1 MKTKSL
7 KLALVVAIALFAIS
21 VLALFAPIALAAT
34 PETVKLDADME
45 QAYVVDGGK
54 NVTIDLN
61 GFTMNAGVTATGA
74 GTVVTVTD
82 SSDAQTGTVNGM
94 YAVSALDGAKVVIN
108 NANVNATM
116 YAIYAN
122 DGAVVVN
129 GGTIA
134 SQTGYG
140 VVLFG
145 SDNVGASFTLNGGAI
160 NGSVGLTATGDDQ
173 FDNCNVTINGGTI
186 TAANDQIAVYWAST
200 GMLKVTGGT
209 ITGAT
214 AVYVK
219 SGSVDITGGTFVAT
233 GASYQ
238 YRYTAN
244 GAVATGDAL
253 VVENANQGVYQAIT
267 SASVANA
274 TFTSQN
280 AKAIA
285 SYAPV
290 ASDKV
295 VAFLNVGVVSNTA
308 IDNTLLYTGYVVSNA
323 NGVYTVVEGNAVQVG
338 SKNYGTFQRGF
349 EAALATGEK
358 LVLLQNIDLA
368 DQTLVVPANKTFA
381 IDLNGFVLSGASSQ
395 RNHQLIINNGTMVVE
410 DNSTAANGEIRYTFT
425 GAGDASFG
433 TGNYTI
439 SNRGHLTVNSGTI
452 NNATAAMTHMRD
464 AIDNNSTVRDAVLVI
479 NGGAVKCDTYMAI
492 RQFANSTTHANDV
505 VINDGSVGKIF
516 VQGSNA
522 NAQKASLQV
531 VGGEVVGLFVSFEL
545 NSQNL
550 ALDVDTSCITS
561 DYMHFYLDSTHKVY
575 TDANGNLSALQSSQ
589 VAQVGANYYSFED
602 AIAKANETGEKVVLI
617 ADATM
622 DKATNVTAN
631 VTIDL
636 NGKTL
641 KLNAATLYF
650 LDCQATIT
658 NGTLDL
664 SGVVAKGDCIVGVG
678 NYSKSATL
686 TLDKVN
692 VVGDGYSSAYAVFY
706 VYDGGSLFVN
716 NSTVNLANDN
726 ASAGGAFKSETVDTT
741 TIKFTN
747 SQVSLKDAKIGFLNG
762 NVAFEES
769 KLTIEGGKNAI
780 NGSIL
785 TIVNSEVEIFGSPER
800 GITVT
805 NGPVTIVNS
814 TVNVHDM
821 AEASVRFKANYTF
834 EVKGNSNVEIESII
848 IDKAATAGYDGLVV
862 VDSSASC
869 TEFALT
875 VDGVAYTDALLGFA
889 KAVDG
894 SVVTLHEGY
903 DFEQIPLTIACDVTV
918 NGKGNLFASTNAQ
931 VVVVNGA
938 SVVFNNVAFE
948 NTNGAAIL
956 LKDDANVQLNG
967 CQVTA
972 NDVVAFDGTGSV
984 VVIDNQTV
992 IAANDV
998 AVKAVVQD
1006 TTVYAADLTTLLA
1019 FLNNTYNT
1027 VEITLYAD
1035 QILTETQ
1042 IYVASGST
1050 YTINLNG
1057 NDITGTNTTAGKFLV
1072 ENRGTLTIN
1081 GNGTVAY
1088 AYVGAQ
1094 DASYG
1099 KGNGTIANYGTLVVN
1114 NATLRN
1120 DTAAMSH
1127 SLNVI
1132 DNNSTLA
1139 NASATLN
1146 SVKVTLAN
1154 NGIAIRQFANSAT
1167 NENNVV
1173 LNGNTEVS
1181 GKAAMQIMLPSNTTD
1196 TRKATLT
1203 INDDTI
1209 VKTTAANGY
1218 AFYVYSAG
1226 NGLADVTINVNGGEF
1241 YGWFIV
1247 GYSAKAVTET
1257 ETLNVTGGTF
1267 VDNYIYTYADPAV
1280 VTTNNYNVTGG
1291 NYAYALSEFLV
1302 AQGHVIAANKDNTY
1316 SVVTDLAYV
1325 QDYVSEDAKEALKAY
1340 MQDMIAN
1347 GFYSQVGVANLNAM
1361 WQNACTKLDQATT
1374 IEQTQVIVN
1383 ETKQEFTYV
1392 VNKWEEAALQSQ
1404 ALVTLKQYAAANG
1417 VAEALIPAAA
1427 IDAINASA
1435 TEYNV
1440 NVALMAAMKAVD
1452 QLVADKLAAE
1462 FAQAVTAAVEEV
1474 TLYAQAIG
1482 VNVDTTA
1489 VAAATNHNELATAV
1503 AAAKAAVDATFDAYQ
1518 QDAVE
1523 ALYGTDNANE
1533 AHVTTAMVASI
1544 YAAQT
1549 TAEVDVALQV
1559 ATAEIAQIKEYK
1571 TKINE
1576 TYTGLQS
1583 AIDAA
1588 NTAATKA
1595 TEAATAAADAAA
1607 KAQAA
1612 GVSADAAKTAAES
1625 ATAAATEAKA
1635 KAEAAIAAAEAA
1647 KLAAESGKATVQ
1659 ELATAVANAQAA
1671 AEAAKTAAQAA
1682 EAAANKAADK
1692 AQTTEVK
1699 VYATTAATELQ
1710 TWLTNFLD
1718 TLLTTA
1724 PVASND
1730 ATTAIYREQLQSQ
1743 IANLYT
1749 QENQALI
1756 LSYYDQAMSAMELAT
1771 TKEEVDYALATF
1783 KANVALVDVL
1793 QNVGG
1798 TAPVETNYKTW
1809 LMALAAVEA
1818 LLAIAVLCLLFKKK
1832 ASITVELPIE
1842 EESTQEQQSP
1852 AVEQAVAPVVE
1863 EVEPQAAEEA
1873 VEETVEEETEETE
1886 ATEATEATEEADED
1900 DESEEAVVVAEG
1912 EDPFADL
1919 QNRTSKTFDER
1930 LAEADDETKAIYKQI
1945 QSFFLCYK
1953 KVKERRS
1960 KKFASFRK
1968 GRELLAKVVLRG
1980 KSFNVFLALN
1990 PDDYAESVYHHK
2002 AKGDKKAYEL
2012 VPMMVRVR
2020 SPRSLKKL
2028 QRLIDEMLAGEEKI
2042 EYIPVE
2048 ETVVEE
2054 VAPVV
2059 EEVVETPTPVL
2070 DDGEDQEI
2078 YDDDV
2083 EDAEEDESAEETE
2096 QVSEQGEVDPF
2107 ANLQNRTSKTFDE
2120 RLAEADD
2127 ETKAIYKQ
2135 IQSLFLCYKKV
2146 KQRTSKKFVSFRK
2159 GRQLLSK
2166 VVLRGKSFNVF
2177 LALNPDDYAESVYH
2191 HKAKG
2196 DKKAYELVPMMVRV
2210 RSPRSLKKLQRL
2222 IDEMLAGEEKIEYV
2236 PETVAVVEQVVEVAP
2251 VEVVEETASVVEVAE
2266 EVAPAQDAD
2275 PFADLQ
2281 NRKSKTFD
2289 ERLAEAEEETR
2300 AIYEEIKAAFL
2311 AHKKVK
2317 ERQSKKFVSFRK
2329 GRNLL
2334 AKVVLRGKSF
2344 NVFLAL
2350 NPEEYAETVYHH
2362 KAKGDKKAYEL
2373 VPMMVRVRS
2382 PRSVKKVKRLIDDV
2396 VAKADA
2402 PQA

>member
-7 KLALVVAIALFAIS
+7 KLALIVAIALFAVS
-21 VLALFAPIALAAT
+21 VLTLFAPIALAAT
-34 PETVKLDADME
+34 PETVKLDSDVE

-61 GFTMNAGVTATGA
+61 GFTMKSGVTATGA
-74 GTVVTVTD
+74 GTVVTITD

-295 VAFLNVGVVSNTA
+295 VSFLNVGVVSNTA
-308 IDNTLLYTGYVVSNA
+308 VETALLGEGYVVSQS
-323 NGVYTVVEGNAVQVG
+323 NGSYTVVEGNAVQVG

-381 IDLNGFVLSGASSQ
+381 IDLNGFVLSGSSSQ

-425 GAGDASFG
+425 GTGDASFG

-531 VGGEVVGLFVSFEL
+531 RGGEVVGLFVSFEL

-589 VAQVGANYYSFED
+589 VAQVGANYYSFDD
-602 AIAKANETGEKVVLI
+602 AIAKANETGENVVLI

-631 VTIDL
+631 VTVDL

-641 KLNAATLYF
+641 TLTGAALNIKANVTFA
-650 LDCQATIT
+650 
-658 NGTLDL
+658 NGTVDL
-664 SGVVAKGDCIVGVG
+664 SDAVSVAHAYVIVYTG
-678 NYSKSATL
+678 ATL
-686 TLDKVN
+686 TFDKVDF
-692 VVGDGYSSAYAVFY
+692 VGDGYSTKYGVFY
-706 VYDGGSLFVN
+706 VDGTVNVNKSTINLKNDLTGGGVFKADKATAQINLVDSEVSFKDAGIGFINAVLNVN
-716 NSTVNLANDN
+716 NT
-726 ASAGGAFKSETVDTT
+726 
-741 TIKFTN
+741 
-747 SQVSLKDAKIGFLNG
+747 
-762 NVAFEES
+762 

-780 NGSIL
+780 NGCTL
-785 TIVNSEVEIFGSPER
+785 TVTDSEVEIFGSNER

-805 NGPVTIVNS
+805 NGDVVIVNS

-821 AEASVRFKANYTF
+821 AEASVRFKKNYTF
-834 EVKGNSNVEIESII
+834 QVKGNSNVEIESII
-848 IDKAATAGYDGLVV
+848 IDSATGAGYDQLVV

-869 TEFALT
+869 TEFLLT
-875 VDGVAYTDALLGFA
+875 VDGVAYTNALLGFA
-889 KAVDG
+889 SVTDG
-894 SVVTLHEGY
+894 SVVTLHSGY
-903 DFEQIPLTIACDVTV
+903 DFEQLPLSFTCDVTV
-918 NGKGNLFASTNAQ
+918 NGVDNLFASTAAQ
-931 VVVVNGA
+931 VAVVNGA
-938 SVVFNNVAFE
+938 KVVFNNVDFE
-948 NTNGAAIL
+948 NANGAAIL
-956 LKDDANVQLNG
+956 AKGNATVMLNG
-967 CQVTA
+967 CQINA
-972 NDVVAFDGTGSV
+972 KDLVAFEGTGSV

-1006 TTVYAADLTTLLA
+1006 TTVYASDLTTLLA
-1019 FLNNTYNT
+1019 FLNNTYT
-1027 VEITLYAD
+1027 QVEITLYAD

-1057 NDITGTNTTAGKFLV
+1057 NNITGTNTTAGKFLV
-1072 ENRGTLTIN
+1072 ENHGTLTIN
-1081 GNGTVAY
+1081 GKGTVAY
-1088 AYVGAQ
+1088 SYVGAQ

-1146 SVKVTLAN
+1146 SVKVLLAN
-1154 NGIAIRQFANSAT
+1154 NGIAIRQFANSEV

-1173 LNGNTEVS
+1173 LNGASEVS
-1181 GKAAMQIMLPSNTTD
+1181 GKAAMQVMLPSNTAEA
-1196 TRKATLT
+1196 RKATLT

-1226 NGLADVTINVNGGEF
+1226 NSLADVTINVNGGEF

-1247 GYSAKAVTET
+1247 GYSAKPVTVT

-1291 NYAYALSEFLV
+1291 SYAYAIDQFLV
-1302 AQGHVIAANKDNTY
+1302 AEGHVIAANKDNTY

-1325 QDYVSEDAKEALKAY
+1325 EDYVSEDAKEALKAY

-1392 VNKWEEAALQSQ
+1392 VNKWEEAALQAQ
-1404 ALVTLKQYAAANG
+1404 AMASIKQYAATNG
-1417 VAEALIPAAA
+1417 IAVSDVST
-1427 IDAINASA
+1427 DAITASA
-1435 TEYNV
+1435 TAYGINA
-1440 NVALMAAMKAVD
+1440 ALVEAMKAVD

-1612 GVSADAAKTAAES
+1612 GVSAEAAKTAAES

-1730 ATTAIYREQLQSQ
+1730 ATTANYREQLQSQ

-1852 AVEQAVAPVVE
+1852 AVEQAVAPVVQ
-1863 EVEPQAAEEA
+1863 EVEPQAAEETVEEA

-1886 ATEATEATEEADED
+1886 ETEEADED

-1912 EDPFADL
+1912 EDPFANL

-2028 QRLIDEMLAGEEKI
+2028 QRLIDEMLAGEEKV

-2048 ETVVEE
+2048 EAVVE
-2054 VAPVV
+2054 ATPVV
-2059 EEVVETPTPVL
+2059 EETVVETPAPVL

-2083 EDAEEDESAEETE
+2083 EDAEEDESAEET
-2096 QVSEQGEVDPF
+2096 EQGEVDPF

-2135 IQSLFLCYKKV
+2135 IQSFFLCYKKV

-2236 PETVAVVEQVVEVAP
+2236 PETVAVVEQVVEAAP

-2382 PRSVKKVKRLIDDV
+2382 PRSIKKAKRLIADV